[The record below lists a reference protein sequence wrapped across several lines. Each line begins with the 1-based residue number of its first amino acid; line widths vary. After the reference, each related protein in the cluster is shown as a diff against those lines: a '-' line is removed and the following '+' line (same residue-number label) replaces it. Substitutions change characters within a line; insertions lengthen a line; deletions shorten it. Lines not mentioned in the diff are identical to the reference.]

1 MPQDPQ
7 LNSFTDVA
15 IGGQTSC
22 RSHLALT
29 HLHALFMQDFAWSP
43 TDSIMCAYQSEQAG
57 GNLPARLS
65 LIKLPERQELRQKN
79 LFSVS
84 GKSAMLF
91 GKGC

>member
-1 MPQDPQ
+1 MLKVD
-7 LNSFTDVA
+7 
-15 IGGQTSC
+15 
-22 RSHLALT
+22 
-29 HLHALFMQDFAWSP
+29 LFLQDFAWSP

-84 GKSAMLF
+84 GESLSAAATAREI
-91 GKGC
+91 

>member
-1 MPQDPQ
+1 M
-7 LNSFTDVA
+7 LIV
-15 IGGQTSC
+15 
-22 RSHLALT
+22 
-29 HLHALFMQDFAWSP
+29 ALFVQDFAWSP

-84 GKSAMLF
+84 GESPCAAALHEKDSHRLLGWLAGF
-91 GKGC
+91 VAEV